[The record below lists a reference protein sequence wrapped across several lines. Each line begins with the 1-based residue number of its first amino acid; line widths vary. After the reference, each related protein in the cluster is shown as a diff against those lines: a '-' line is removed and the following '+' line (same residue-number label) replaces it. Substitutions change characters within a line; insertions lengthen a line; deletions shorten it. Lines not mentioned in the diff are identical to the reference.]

1 MRDLKEFL
9 EDEINRKLG
18 ELRESETRRK
28 IEMAISD
35 VKLIMLT
42 DDLDIL
48 QKRLANFN
56 KIVIKEKKNGH
67 I

>member
-1 MRDLKEFL
+1 VRDLKEFL

-35 VKLIMLT
+35 VKLKMLT

>member
-35 VKLIMLT
+35 VKLKMLT

-56 KIVIKEKKNGH
+56 KIVMKEKKNGH